1 MASVRI
7 KGVNR
12 RATGLRVALAVVALV
27 VLVVLAW
34 FQRHNLA
41 SVVRVLST
49 GALIPL
55 LAAAICEST
64 RIVFHAYAYTRAF
77 KVINATVPLSVTVP
91 AWFKAV
97 FMNTVLPS
105 GGTSGMAAVVDAAR
119 RKGVAV
125 GSATSAT
132 IFTQTCFY
140 SAMFLVVLLGFGVM
154 AYSGTLQVRDVL
166 VGLVMG
172 AAALVFVGLLAMGHY
187 APGLLQRCMRGI
199 EGLVARLCAKL
210 PWIKHPPHPWADTL
224 VRSFSSAATELSRRP
239 KRALAVFGVMVAA
252 IFFDMLAFVAS
263 GFAFGIT
270 RLDAL
275 FCGYVTALVFNSF
288 NVTPGGVGIVE
299 GLASAALASCGY
311 PVTQAVSVVLVYRAF
326 MYWIPFVIGGIIM
339 YVQGLFSGRA
349 ETTAAAAAATVAA
362 HMSGSNEPVYVRR
375 RRSEMGLRER
385 IVAFVNNKMELRTV
399 ICAAAAALCA
409 IGGCIGAAFPADP
422 LMVEAITGKVLDAG
436 PLDPVAMVVC
446 AYVLMLLVPGIAVHD
461 QGNWLVGIGALL
473 ALGLSTALSG
483 HSVWVMVGAIVTLVL
498 FALWR
503 NCFTAHGFL
512 TSAMRVARLLAYSV
526 GVAVVYT
533 LIGSLWVVD
542 GITPSP
548 GVGGALWMG
557 LQAMVGEPYVGDAT
571 MTPQAAWFFMSVR
584 AVTITLTVF
593 VGCVA
598 LVIVAGR
605 VADWSRPERKKDRA
619 AARREAQEAAAQRK
633 RKRQERWEALRGDA
647 IARARW
653 RRGDSLDEEEPASS
667 AGKAKEQPEDRG
679 DAS

>member
-1 MASVRI
+1 MANVRI
-7 KGVNR
+7 KGVER
-12 RATGLRVALAVVALV
+12 RARAPRVALAVLALV
-27 VLVVLAW
+27 VLLVIAW

-41 SVVRVLST
+41 SLARVLST

-55 LAAAICEST
+55 IAAAVFESA
-64 RIVFHAYAYTRAF
+64 RIVLHAYAYTRAF
-77 KVINATVPLSVTVP
+77 KVINATVPLGVTIP

-154 AYSGTLQVRDVL
+154 AHSGTLQVRDVL

-172 AAALVFVGLLAMGHY
+172 VAALAFVGLLAMGHY

-199 EGLVARLCAKL
+199 EGLVARLCSKL
-210 PWIKHPPHPWADTL
+210 PWIKRPPRPWADTL
-224 VRSFSSAATELSRRP
+224 VHSFSSAATELSRHP

-252 IFFDMLAFVAS
+252 IFFDMLAFMAS
-263 GFAFGIT
+263 GLAFGIT
-270 RLDAL
+270 RPDAL

-326 MYWIPFVIGGIIM
+326 MYWIPFVMGGIIM
-339 YVQGLFSGRA
+339 YVQGLFSGRT
-349 ETTAAAAAATVAA
+349 ETTAAAAAATAA
-362 HMSGSNEPVYVRR
+362 ARMSGVDEPVYVRR
-375 RRSEMGLRER
+375 RRLDMGLRER
-385 IVAFVNNKMELRTV
+385 FVAFVNNKMELRTV
-399 ICAAAAALCA
+399 ICATAVALCA
-409 IGGCIGAAFPADP
+409 VGGCIGAAFPADP
-422 LMVEAITGKVLDAG
+422 LMVEAITSKVLGTG
-436 PLDPVAMVVC
+436 PLNSVAMVVC

-461 QGNWLVGIGALL
+461 QGNWLVGVGALL

-483 HSVWVMVGAIVTLVL
+483 HSVWVMAGVIVTLVL

-503 NCFTAHGFL
+503 TCFTAHGFL
-512 TSAMRVARLLAYSV
+512 ASAMRVARLLAYSV
-526 GVAVVYT
+526 GVAVAYT
-533 LIGSLWVVD
+533 LLGSLWVVD
-542 GITPSP
+542 GIAPSP
-548 GVGGALWMG
+548 GVGGTLWMG
-557 LQAMVGEPYVGDAT
+557 LQAMVGEPYVGDAV
-571 MTPQAAWFFMSVR
+571 MNPQAIWFFMSVR
-584 AVTITLTVF
+584 AVTVTLTVC
-593 VGCVA
+593 VACVA

-605 VADWSRPERKKDRA
+605 VVDWSRPERKKARL

-633 RKRQERWEALRGDA
+633 CGRRERWRALRDDA
-647 IARARW
+647 IARTRW
-653 RRGDSLDEEEPASS
+653 RRGAPLGDEEPTPPSVPAQEPPD
-667 AGKAKEQPEDRG
+667 EQEDP
-679 DAS
+679 S